1 MSGHFFAFKNREK
14 TSESKKHSLRENIS
28 SRKLSLINK
37 NSVLNDRLKS
47 VENQISEE
55 ELKNIKNK
63 IQQRQRKEALISGLS
78 FIIIII
84 VLIFL
89 GLKYNVF

>member
-14 TSESKKHSLRENIS
+14 TSESKKNSLRENIS

-37 NSVLNDRLKS
+37 NSVSNEHLISIN
-47 VENQISEE
+47 NQISVE
-55 ELKNIKNK
+55 ELKNIRYK
-63 IQQRQRKEALISGLS
+63 IKLRQKKEALIYGLS
-78 FIIIII
+78 FIIIIT
-84 VLIFL
+84 VLILL